1 MFEYI
6 KLAFTEYLI
15 ITVIIIYIIIYIYYN
30 WNILKKQNIM
40 DIKTHLECD
49 YENPIIYTGLII
61 VICLILLGD
70 DNKLQ
75 NTQENKPIQSEISK
89 INNLPKLNI
98 SPKLSHKM
106 SPNIIQSPKA
116 IKTGGAN
123 KYKIINKDIFIQ
135 HDKKDMFMDVNI

>member
-15 ITVIIIYIIIYIYYN
+15 ITIIIIYIIIYIYYN

-61 VICLILLGD
+61 VIGLILLGD

-75 NTQENKPIQSEISK
+75 NTQENKSIVNEVSK
-89 INNLPKLNI
+89 MSL
-98 SPKLSHKM
+98 KLSPNIGP
-106 SPNIIQSPKA
+106 STNIIQSPKA
-116 IKTGGAN
+116 LKTGGVN